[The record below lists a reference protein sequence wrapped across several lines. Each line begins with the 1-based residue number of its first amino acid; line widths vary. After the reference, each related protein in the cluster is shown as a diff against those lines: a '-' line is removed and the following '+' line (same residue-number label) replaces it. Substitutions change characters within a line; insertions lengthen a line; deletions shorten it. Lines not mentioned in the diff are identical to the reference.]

1 MKLTRKEIKKIKQL
15 FELAN
20 GIDSTIVLE
29 KEGKRLY
36 LMNKKAYNNLKQSN
50 SNKN

>member
-36 LMNKKAYNNLKQSN
+36 LMNKNCLLYTSDAADD
-50 SNKN
+50 